1 MLPGRE
7 EDPSL
12 WRMEGI
18 DVKTGLEYAGQ
29 DAELYREILSDY
41 ADCIEEQAQA
51 IERAVEER
59 NIEIYTIEVHS
70 LKSTS
75 RTIGALELSNM
86 AKVMEDHGKNQ
97 EWEPIL
103 RSTPGLLSLYRGMY
117 DVIIPYH
124 VKEEEQAAKKPVEID
139 AVQRLL
145 SELSARL
152 EEYDAAGAEGILSD
166 LAGYDLAGT
175 DAAYLEGLAAALG
188 RFDYETC
195 LTMALRWS
203 GELL

>member
-1 MLPGRE
+1 MLPDRE

-12 WRMEGI
+12 WQMAGI

-29 DAELYREILSDY
+29 DVELYREILSDY

-51 IERAVEER
+51 IECAVEER

-86 AKVMEDHGKNQ
+86 AKAMEDHGKKQ

-103 RSTPGLLSLYRGMY
+103 VGTPGLLSLYRGMY
-117 DVIIPYH
+117 DVIMSYH
-124 VKEEEQAAKKPVEID
+124 GKEKGQAAKKPVKID
-139 AVQRLL
+139 TVQRLL

-166 LAGYDLAGT
+166 LAGYDFAGT
-175 DAAYLEGLAAALG
+175 DAAYLEELAAALG

-195 LTMALRWS
+195 LTAALRWS
-203 GELL
+203 GELP

>member
-1 MLPGRE
+1 MLPDRE

-86 AKVMEDHGKNQ
+86 AKAMEDHGKKQ

-103 RSTPGLLSLYRGMY
+103 VGTPGLLRLYRGMY
-117 DVIIPYH
+117 DVIMPYH
-124 VKEEEQAAKKPVEID
+124 GKEEGQAAKKPVEID
-139 AVQRLL
+139 TVQRLL
-145 SELSARL
+145 SELSVLL

-166 LAGYDLAGT
+166 LAAYDFSGT
-175 DAAYLEGLAAALG
+175 DAAYMEGMTAALG
-188 RFDYETC
+188 RFDYEAC
-195 LTMALRWS
+195 LTIALQWS
-203 GELL
+203 SELL